1 MNLYFWLFVL
11 LAALGTVLEIHLV
24 LHIGNS
30 FRYRIRLKLAG
41 VPVLQKAQ
49 EGAGDEKRV
58 SAKTVRGM
66 FAMDR
71 RVLWAL
77 WRGGHVK
84 KALKVIRFERCTLQA
99 RFSFP
104 DAALTAMSCAAL
116 HTLVR
121 TLSCCM
127 APASFPL
134 SGQVEMNYRGEG
146 TVIRIRCIFS
156 ARLGMLLAAAL
167 YLALAVIWT
176 RAGIMK
182 AEEEKYAAA
191 SH

>member
-11 LAALGTVLEIHLV
+11 LAVLGTPLEIHLV
-24 LHIGNS
+24 LHIGKG
-30 FRYRIRLKLAG
+30 FRYRIRLKLGGAA
-41 VPVLQKAQ
+41 VVQKNQ
-49 EGAGDEKRV
+49 EDEAEKRISV
-58 SAKTVRGM
+58 RTVRGM

-71 RVLWAL
+71 RILWAL

-84 KALKVIRFERCTLQA
+84 KALTAIRFERCTLQA
-99 RFSFP
+99 RLSFQ

-116 HTLVR
+116 HTLVQ

-134 SGQVEMNYRGEG
+134 SGRVEMNYRGEG
-146 TVIRIRCIFS
+146 TRIRIGCIFS
-156 ARLGMLLAAAL
+156 ARLGMLLAATL
-167 YLALAVIWT
+167 RLALAVVSV

-182 AEEEKYAAA
+182 AEEEQYAAA